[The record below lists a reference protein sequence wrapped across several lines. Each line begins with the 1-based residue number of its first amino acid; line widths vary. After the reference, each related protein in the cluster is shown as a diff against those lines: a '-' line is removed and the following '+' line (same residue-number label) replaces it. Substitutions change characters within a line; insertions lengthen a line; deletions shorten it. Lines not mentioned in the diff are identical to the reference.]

1 MKAAG
6 NTFMLMHKV
15 VLGLS
20 ATLMLSAIPAFAND
34 LTPEITSE
42 VFEEN
47 EQECATV
54 SINGKELLSYKG
66 ETIKGSAEDR
76 AEDLASRLEE
86 LFDDDDKQINPDS
99 ILPAKE
105 GDMACVRIDG
115 TVLKFDLPTSIDGEA
130 APQSPQDTS
139 LKICNMLR
147 EALGGS
153 QLPSNFFKAPEA
165 VDPENV
171 ATTGEKFSGHA
182 SWYGGKFH
190 GRRTSAG
197 ERFDQDSLTAA
208 HRSLP
213 FGTKL
218 LVMNRRTGDKCVV
231 KVNDRGPF
239 VHDRVIDVSRGAA
252 RQLNMISSG
261 VAMVDVFILENQ

>member
-1 MKAAG
+1 MKEAG
-6 NTFMLMHKV
+6 NTFMLMQKV

-20 ATLMLSAIPAFAND
+20 ATLMLGVVPAFAHD
-34 LTPEITSE
+34 VTPEITSE

-54 SINGKELLSYKG
+54 SIGGKELLSYKG
-66 ETIKGSAEDR
+66 ESIKGSAEDR
-76 AEDLASRLEE
+76 AEDLASKLEE
-86 LFDDDDKQINPDS
+86 LLDDDDNKINPDT
-99 ILPAKE
+99 ILPSKE
-105 GDMACVRIDG
+105 GEMAAVRIDG
-115 TVLKFDLPTSIDGEA
+115 TVLKFEVPASVNGETTPA
-130 APQSPQDTS
+130 SPQETS

-147 EALGGS
+147 EALGGQ
-153 QLPSNFFKAPEA
+153 QLPSNFFKTPEA

-171 ATTGEKFSGHA
+171 AATGEKFSGHA

-239 VHDRVIDVSRGAA
+239 VHNRVIDVSRGAA

-261 VAMVDVFILENQ
+261 VAMVDVFVLENQ

>member
-1 MKAAG
+1 MKPAG
-6 NTFMLMHKV
+6 DTFMYKV

-20 ATLMLSAIPAFAND
+20 ATLLLGTASAFAND

-42 VFEEN
+42 VWEEN

-54 SINGKELLSYKG
+54 SINGKELLSYRG
-66 ETIKGSAEDR
+66 ESVKGSAEDR
-76 AEDLASRLEE
+76 AEDLASKLEE
-86 LFDDDDKQINPDS
+86 LFDDDDKKVDPDS
-99 ILPAKE
+99 IVPAKE
-105 GDMACVRIDG
+105 GEMAAVRIDE
-115 TVLKFDLPTSIDGEA
+115 TVLKFELPQSVNGEA
-130 APQSPQDTS
+130 TPASPADTS
-139 LKICNMLR
+139 LRICNMLR
-147 EALGGS
+147 EALGG
-153 QLPSNFFKAPEA
+153 QPLQAIKTPEVA
-165 VDPENV
+165 DPESV

-197 ERFDQDSLTAA
+197 ERFDQDLLTAA

-218 LVMNRRTGDKCVV
+218 LVMNRRTGNKCVV

-261 VAMVDVFILENQ
+261 VAMVDVFILSENK